1 VAGLAAAFGSGAM
14 TNSFVEL
21 EDAKCIFI
29 IGSNTSVGHPLVATR
44 IYRARAQGAKIIVA
58 DPREIQMARFADIY
72 VRQRLGSDVALLNGM
87 MNAIYKNGWHNQAF
101 VEERTENFEAFVD
114 MIEKF
119 PPERAAEITGISADS
134 IIRMAEYYAK
144 ASASSIVY
152 CMGITQHTTG
162 VDNVKTL
169 ANLAMLCGQI
179 GRPSTGVNP
188 LRGQNNVQG
197 ACDMGGLPNVYP
209 AYQAVTVPDNQQKFE
224 KLWNAPMSPAVGLT
238 IMEMMD
244 GLENGKIK
252 ALIIMGENPVIS
264 DPDSNHVKHALQAAE
279 LLVTIDIF
287 PTPTTELAHVVFPG
301 ACFAEKDGTFSNS
314 ERRVQ
319 LVRKAIEP
327 PGEARADWAIF
338 QDLANRMGYSMSYQ
352 SAEEVFAE
360 IRQTT
365 PSYAGM
371 TYSRLEGDG
380 LCWPCPTEEHPG
392 TQYLHKDRF
401 SRGRGLFHAIDYRP
415 PAEEPDD
422 EYPFWLTTG
431 RSYVH
436 YHTGTMTRV
445 SAHLQREMPEV
456 IMEIHPDDAR
466 DFDLRDGA
474 LARISSRRGT
484 IVSKVR
490 LTDRIGKGVLFL
502 PFHFAENAAN
512 VLTNTA
518 LDPIAKIPEY
528 KVCAVKLE
536 KAA

>member
-1 VAGLAAAFGSGAM
+1 VAGLAAAYGSGAM
-14 TNSFVEL
+14 TNSFEEL

-29 IGSNTSVGHPLVATR
+29 IGSNTSVAHPLVATR
-44 IYRARAQGAKIIVA
+44 IYRARAKGAKIIVA

-72 VRQRLGSDVALLNGM
+72 VRQRLGSDVALINGM
-87 MNAIYKNGWHNQAF
+87 MHAIYKNGWHNQAF
-101 VEERTENFEAFVD
+101 VDERTENFEAFVE

-119 PPERAAEITGISADS
+119 PPERAAEITGIDADT
-134 IIRMAEYYAK
+134 IVKMGEYYAK
-144 ASASSIVY
+144 AETSSIVY

-209 AYQAVTVPDNQQKFE
+209 AYQVVTVPENQQKFE
-224 KLWNAPMSPAVGLT
+224 TAWNAKLPTNVGLT
-238 IMEMMD
+238 IMELVD
-244 GLENGKIK
+244 GLENGKVK
-252 ALIIMGENPVIS
+252 ALVIMGENPVIS
-264 DPDSNHVKHALQAAE
+264 DQDSGHVKHALKAAE
-279 LLVTIDIF
+279 FLMVVDIF

-301 ACFAEKDGTFSNS
+301 CSFAEKDGTFSNS

-319 LVRKAIEP
+319 RVRKAIDP
-327 PGEARADWAIF
+327 PGEARVDWSIF
-338 QDLANRMGYSMSYQ
+338 QEVANRLGYPMNYQ
-352 SAEEVFAE
+352 SAEEVFTE
-360 IRQTT
+360 ITQLT

-371 TYSRLEGDG
+371 SYPRLEGDG
-380 LCWPCPTEEHPG
+380 LCWPCPTPDHPG
-392 TQYLHKDRF
+392 TKYLHKDRF
-401 SRGRGLFHAIDYRP
+401 SRGRGMFHAIDYRP
-415 PAEEPDD
+415 PAEEPDGD
-422 EYPFWLTTG
+422 YPFWLTTG

-436 YHTGTMTRV
+436 YHTGTMTRI
-445 SAHLQREMPEV
+445 SPHLDREMPEL
-456 IMEIHPDDAR
+456 IMEIHPEDAR
-466 DFDLRDGA
+466 ALELQDGA
-474 LARISSRRGT
+474 WARISSRRGS
-484 IVSKVR
+484 IVSRVQ
-490 LTDRIGKGVLFL
+490 LTDRIGKGVVFL